1 MLQLQLTVYIHYI
14 YSYMSFTS
22 KCYKK
27 TCCEGWELN
36 LQIICLGWFGFCF
49 ISGAFCV
56 RVATLLIMLSRKA
69 ALSAFS
75 WPQISLSISI
85 MWENFSSCIYN
96 VTPLGLIRCTTFV
109 WCCSTSLLKA
119 ATSSSAELCHFL
131 LGMLENKQV
140 WNVNEQQKICITVY
154 EACKYHLLKAI

>member
-1 MLQLQLTVYIHYI
+1 MPQ
-14 YSYMSFTS
+14 
-22 KCYKK
+22 KK
-27 TCCEGWELN
+27 TCCEGRELN

-69 ALSAFS
+69 ALPFPDHRYHSPSVLCEKF
-75 WPQISLSISI
+75 
-85 MWENFSSCIYN
+85 FSSCVYIYN

-140 WNVNEQQKICITVY
+140 WNVNEQQKTCITVY
-154 EACKYHLLKAI
+154 AACKYHSLKGI

>member
-1 MLQLQLTVYIHYI
+1 MQENILQLMLSSSAPTLSAPFLSTLVQKTATGPVVSRLNFSVVLGFLWRRFFPSPLWFHVAIAIKTVYIHYI

-22 KCYKK
+22 LKCHKK
-27 TCCEGWELN
+27 TCCEGRELN

-85 MWENFSSCIYN
+85 MWDIF
-96 VTPLGLIRCTTFV
+96 
-109 WCCSTSLLKA
+109 
-119 ATSSSAELCHFL
+119 
-131 LGMLENKQV
+131 
-140 WNVNEQQKICITVY
+140 
-154 EACKYHLLKAI
+154 

>member
-1 MLQLQLTVYIHYI
+1 MPQ
-14 YSYMSFTS
+14 
-22 KCYKK
+22 KK
-27 TCCEGWELN
+27 TCCEGRELN

-85 MWENFSSCIYN
+85 MWEIFLALVYIYN

-140 WNVNEQQKICITVY
+140 WNVNEQQKIYITVY
-154 EACKYHLLKAI
+154 AACKYHSLKGI